1 MNKIDCVSVTMYP
14 FLHDGLSKIGGLS
27 ASPKNLDSFCGMYVN
42 LIFAVSA
49 QFAGAVATP
58 ELLVFFDYFAKK
70 EFGDDYHLHYDEF
83 YKIGSDLRK
92 LFNASG
98 KWFKNINVLREY
110 DFGSDELNSVR
121 DKIVYNAERELTD
134 EELKEWEANAANDEF
149 NPVKLGDS
157 TRTIGSAIHQYFQ
170 QIV

>member
-1 MNKIDCVSVTMYP
+1 M
-14 FLHDGLSKIGGLS
+14 
-27 ASPKNLDSFCGMYVN
+27 
-42 LIFAVSA
+42 
-49 QFAGAVATP
+49 
-58 ELLVFFDYFAKK
+58 
-70 EFGDDYHLHYDEF
+70 
-83 YKIGSDLRK
+83 
-92 LFNASG
+92 
-98 KWFKNINVLREY
+98 REY
-110 DFGSDELNSVR
+110 DFGSDELNIIR